1 MQTKAWLERYS
12 RQICLPFIGENG
24 QQKLLNAHVVIVG
37 MGGLGSPVAL
47 YLAASGV
54 GRLTLVDFDE
64 VDRANLQ
71 RQIIHFEAD
80 IGKLKVDS
88 AREKLLALN
97 PNVQVKTV
105 PELLSEEAFSKLIDG
120 VTLVVDCTDNFITRY
135 SINRVCFK
143 AKVPFVSGA
152 AIRTEGQ
159 VTVFDPNNPQS
170 PCYACLYPEKDL
182 PFETCSQA
190 GVAAPLVGIVGSVQ
204 AMEAIKFVVGGVPTL
219 IGRLWFL
226 DALTME
232 CRVLAFSPDPSCPV
246 CSNSTSPTTY

>member
-1 MQTKAWLERYS
+1 MQTKTWHERYS
-12 RQICLPFIGENG
+12 RQICLPFIGEAG

-54 GRLTLVDFDE
+54 GRLTLVDFDI

-71 RQIIHFEAD
+71 RQIIHFDAD
-80 IGKLKVDS
+80 VGRLKVDS
-88 AREKLLALN
+88 AQEKLLALN

-105 PELLSEEAFSKLIDG
+105 PELLSEEAFSNLIGG

-135 SINRVCFK
+135 SINQSCFK

-159 VTVFDPNNPQS
+159 VTVFDPNNPKS

-190 GVAAPLVGIVGSVQ
+190 GVIAPLVGMVGSAQ
-204 AMEAIKFVVGGVPTL
+204 AMEAIKFIVGGVPTL
-219 IGRLWFL
+219 IGRLWLL

-232 CRVLAFSPDPSCPV
+232 CRVLAFSPDPACPV
-246 CSNSTSPTTY
+246 CSNSSLF